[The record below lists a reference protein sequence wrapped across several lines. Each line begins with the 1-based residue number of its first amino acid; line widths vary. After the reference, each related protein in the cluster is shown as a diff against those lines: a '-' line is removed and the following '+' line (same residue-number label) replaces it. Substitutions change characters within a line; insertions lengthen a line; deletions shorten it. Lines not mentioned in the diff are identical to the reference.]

1 MKYCFILWTRPE
13 IIKLY
18 SCIKFC
24 EENNLDYFL
33 IHTNQ
38 HYSPNM
44 DSVFFDE
51 LKLKPAKYN
60 LWINGWNHGEMTG
73 KMMISIEKILLDEK
87 PDVVFVQW
95 DTNTVLAWWLV
106 ASKLHIPVAHIEAW
120 LRSYDMKM
128 PEEINRI
135 ATDHLSTYLFSPTQ
149 KQKDIL
155 LKENISEQK
164 IFITWNTI
172 VDAVL
177 RVKNDFQDQSENILK
192 KYDLEKNNFILFTT
206 HRPSNVDNKDNI
218 EQILKWILEVKNI
231 SWKKVLFPI
240 HPRTKNNIEKFGL
253 TELLSDFEVIEPVW
267 FIENVFLEDN
277 AYLIAT
283 DSGWIQ
289 EEACILQKK
298 TLILRENTERP
309 ETLEVGW
316 AVLVWNDFQKIIN
329 WFESL
334 KNKNINW
341 FNPFWDWKSAEK
353 IFSYISK

>member
-1 MKYCFILWTRPE
+1 MKYCFILGTRPE

-38 HYSPNM
+38 HYSLNM

-60 LWINGWNHGEMTG
+60 LGINGGNHGEMTG

-87 PDVVFVQW
+87 PDVVFVQG
-95 DTNTVLAWWLV
+95 DTNTVLAGGLV
-106 ASKLHIPVAHIEAW
+106 ASKLHIPVAHIEAG

-149 KQKDIL
+149 KQKEIL
-155 LKENISEQK
+155 LMENISEQK
-164 IFITWNTI
+164 IFVTGNTI

-177 RVKNDFQDQSENILK
+177 RVKNNFQNQAENILK
-192 KYDLEKNNFILFTT
+192 KYHLEKNNYILFTT
-206 HRPSNVDNKDNI
+206 HRPSNVDNKANL
-218 EQILKWILEVKNI
+218 EQILKGIRKIKNI
-231 SWKKVLFPI
+231 SLKKILFPI

-253 TELLSDFEVIEPVW
+253 TEFLNDFEVIEPVG
-267 FIENVFLEDN
+267 FIENVFLENN
-277 AYLIAT
+277 AYFVAT
-283 DSGWIQ
+283 DSGGIQ

-309 ETLEVGW
+309 ETLEVGG
-316 AVLVWNDFQKIIN
+316 AVLVGNDFQKILDG
-329 WFESL
+329 FENL
-334 KNKNINW
+334 KNKNIHW
-341 FNPFWDWKSAEK
+341 FNPFGDGKSAEK

>member
-51 LKLKPAKYN
+51 LKLNWAKYN
-60 LWINGWNHGEMTG
+60 LWINGWNHGEMTW

-95 DTNTVLAWWLV
+95 DTNTVLAGGLV
-106 ASKLHIPVAHIEAW
+106 AS
-120 LRSYDMKM
+120 
-128 PEEINRI
+128 
-135 ATDHLSTYLFSPTQ
+135 

-206 HRPSNVDNKDNI
+206 HRPSNVDNKENL

>member
-1 MKYCFILWTRPE
+1 M
-13 IIKLY
+13 
-18 SCIKFC
+18 
-24 EENNLDYFL
+24 
-33 IHTNQ
+33 
-38 HYSPNM
+38 
-44 DSVFFDE
+44 
-51 LKLKPAKYN
+51 
-60 LWINGWNHGEMTG
+60 
-73 KMMISIEKILLDEK
+73 
-87 PDVVFVQW
+87 
-95 DTNTVLAWWLV
+95 
-106 ASKLHIPVAHIEAW
+106 
-120 LRSYDMKM
+120 
-128 PEEINRI
+128 
-135 ATDHLSTYLFSPTQ
+135 
-149 KQKDIL
+149 
-155 LKENISEQK
+155 
-164 IFITWNTI
+164 
-172 VDAVL
+172 
-177 RVKNDFQDQSENILK
+177 
-192 KYDLEKNNFILFTT
+192 
-206 HRPSNVDNKDNI
+206 
-218 EQILKWILEVKNI
+218 
-231 SWKKVLFPI
+231 LFPI